1 MGIVNLGEGRL
12 VTLIVAVDRGAPL
25 QVDVAIAT
33 REVDPDD
40 PRRPGDIIW
49 HNAEVDR
56 EAFIDGLDVLV
67 QVLRR
72 AEFANSEG

>member
-1 MGIVNLGEGRL
+1 MGTVNLGEGQL
-12 VTLIVAVDRGAPL
+12 VTLIVAVDGVSL
-25 QVDVAIAT
+25 QVDIAVAM
-33 REVDPDD
+33 RELDPHD

-49 HNAEVDR
+49 HSAGVDR

-72 AEFANSEG
+72 AESPNSEG

>member
-12 VTLIVAVDRGAPL
+12 VTLIVAVDGVAL
-25 QVDVAIAT
+25 QVDIAIAT
-33 REVDPDD
+33 RELDPHD

-49 HNAEVDR
+49 HNAEADR

-72 AEFANSEG
+72 AEFSNSAG

>member
-1 MGIVNLGEGRL
+1 MGVVNLGEGQL
-12 VTLIVAVDRGAPL
+12 VTLIVAVDGGPL
-25 QVDVAIAT
+25 QVDIGLAT
-33 REVDPDD
+33 RELDLHD

-49 HNAEVDR
+49 HNGDVDR

-72 AEFANSEG
+72 GFRTCAPVT

>member
-1 MGIVNLGEGRL
+1 MGIVNLGEGAL
-12 VTLIVAVDRGAPL
+12 VTLIVAVDGGPL

-33 REVDPDD
+33 RELDPHD

-49 HNAEVDR
+49 HNADVDR
-56 EAFIDGLDVLV
+56 GAFIDGLDVLV

-72 AEFANSEG
+72 AEFPTRRR